1 MTLGKSLSVGYMSVS
16 CEARLLGLR
25 LPRVLNCDGKS
36 VKMTASEQIWR
47 QAILPIKTTI
57 EQVIQNLD
65 QTAIKIVLVV
75 NETGGLEGTI
85 SDGDVRRGLLKGLD
99 MNSPITSIIHH
110 DALVVPPE
118 LERELVKQLMVAN
131 KIQQIPVVDEQHHV
145 IGLHLWDEM
154 TTSPA
159 RSNLM
164 VIMAGGR
171 GTRLSPHTEDCPK
184 PLLSVAGKPMLEH
197 IIERAKREGFSHFVL
212 AIHYLGHMIEEY
224 FGHGE
229 RLGVQ
234 IDYLREESPLGTAG
248 ALGLMNPL
256 PEAPFVVTNG
266 DVITDIRYGE
276 LLDFHTKHTAAATM
290 AVRVHEWQHPFGV
303 VQTQGV
309 EIIGFE
315 EKPIARSHIN
325 AGVYGLDPGVL
336 NVLTADEYCD
346 MPTLFERLQA
356 KVQRTVAYPMHE
368 PWLDVGR
375 PDDLELANN
384 RGQSQLAQKHV
395 N

>member
-1 MTLGKSLSVGYMSVS
+1 MS
-16 CEARLLGLR
+16 
-25 LPRVLNCDGKS
+25 P
-36 VKMTASEQIWR
+36 SEKIWR
-47 QAILPIKTTI
+47 QAILLTTTNI
-57 EQVIQNLD
+57 EQAIRNLD
-65 QTAIKIVLVV
+65 QIAIKIVLVV
-75 NETGGLEGTI
+75 NEAGVLEGTI
-85 SDGDVRRGLLKGLD
+85 SDGDIRRGLLKGLD
-99 MNSPITSIIHH
+99 MNSPVASIIHH

-118 LERELVKQLMVAN
+118 LGRELVMQLMVAN

-145 IGLHLWDEM
+145 IGLHLWDEI

-171 GTRLSPHTEDCPK
+171 GIRLSPHTEDCPK
-184 PLLSVAGKPMLEH
+184 PLLLVAGKPMLEH
-197 IIERAKREGFSHFVL
+197 IIERAKREGFNQFVL

-224 FGHGE
+224 FGNGE
-229 RLGVQ
+229 RLGVK

-248 ALGLMNPL
+248 ALGLINPL
-256 PEAPFVVTNG
+256 PDASFVVTNG

-276 LLDFHTKHTAAATM
+276 LLDFHTKHAAVATM

-309 EIIGFE
+309 EIVGFE
-315 EKPIARSHIN
+315 EKPIDRSHIN
-325 AGVYGLDPGVL
+325 AGVYVLDPEAL
-336 NVLTADEYCD
+336 NVLTANEHCD

-375 PDDLELANN
+375 PDDLKQALTAIENN
-384 RGQSQLAQKHV
+384 
-395 N
+395 